1 MKNFDVIANQRSVFA
16 ECLKNNIRLNGRKLK
31 QIREPKLHISSS
43 EYGFVEVEWGL
54 TRLAVRVSAEVCK
67 PYEDRPFEG
76 LFSINTELSLM
87 PCLSFENGKASDEEV
102 LVSRLIEKAVRRSN
116 ALDLESLCIV
126 AGEKVW
132 NIRADINFIADD
144 GGLIDASCLGVMTA
158 LQHFRKPD
166 ISIRGTEVVIHSTET
181 HQPTPLSILHI
192 PLCTTY
198 SFFNPLGDA
207 ENIKGDSTSE
217 IAILDAD
224 KAEELL
230 RDGSLVFT
238 MNTNRELIQISKNG
252 GLPID
257 GKVLLEL
264 ARDGLSSIE
273 ELTKLMKD
281 ALNEN
286 FETRY
291 RSEGLQLL
299 EVGAKR

>member
-1 MKNFDVIANQRSVFA
+1 MKDFNVVSNQKLVFT
-16 ECLKNNIRLNGRKLK
+16 ECLKQGLRLNGRSLEEA
-31 QIREPKLHISSS
+31 REPKLHISSS
-43 EYGFVEVEWGL
+43 EFGFVEVEWGL
-54 TRLAVRVSAEVCK
+54 TKLTVRVSAEVCK

-87 PCLSFENGKASDEEV
+87 ANLSFENGKTSDEEV

-132 NIRADINFIADD
+132 SIRATINFISDD

-166 ISIRGTEVVIHSTET
+166 VSIRGTEVIFHSTTT

-192 PLCTTY
+192 PLCLTY
-198 SFFNPLGDA
+198 SFFNPQGDA
-207 ENIKGDSTSE
+207 ENIKGSATNE

-230 RDGSLVFT
+230 RDGSLVLT
-238 MNTNRELIQISKNG
+238 MNMNRELIQISKNG

-257 GKVLLEL
+257 GTILLQL
-264 ARDGLSSIE
+264 ARDGLTSIE
-273 ELTKLMKD
+273 SFTTLMKD
-281 ALNEN
+281 ALTKNH
-286 FETRY
+286 ETRY
-291 RSEGLQLL
+291 HTENLELL
-299 EVGAKR
+299 EVGADR